1 MGKTPTIHYNDGYI
15 VTPDDFNEKA
25 NTDWGLV
32 FSEPV
37 TVQAVV
43 QAICDAG
50 LPLIEFRA
58 IADDQTH

>member
-1 MGKTPTIHYNDGYI
+1 MNGKPTIHYNDGYV
-15 VTPDDFNEKA
+15 VTPDDFNEKPGLE
-25 NTDWGLV
+25 WGLV

-37 TVQAVV
+37 TVQAVT

-58 IADDQTH
+58 PTE